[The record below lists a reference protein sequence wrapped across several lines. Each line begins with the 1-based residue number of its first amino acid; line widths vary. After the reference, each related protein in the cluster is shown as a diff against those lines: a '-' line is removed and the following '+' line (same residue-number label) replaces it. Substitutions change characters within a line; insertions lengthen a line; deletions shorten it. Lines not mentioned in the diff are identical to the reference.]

1 MMRKVIH
8 IVKLFLVM
16 AVLIFLYSFANHRY
30 DKKKLSGI
38 DVVFL
43 DGDNLFITHQTVN
56 KLLIQ
61 NADSIPDIPKEK
73 LVLNKLEDILN
84 SNEMIQDA
92 QVYMTVN
99 GQLEA
104 KIKQREPI
112 ARVVGKSSYYIDR
125 QGKRMPLSPVHTA
138 RVPLVSGNVDED
150 SIKEVYALVKY
161 IDRDGFLKKNIT
173 GIHREASGYTLHL
186 RTDDFAVVLGGV
198 DSLGQKIVNFKAFYQ
213 KALKDQ
219 LLDKYNKIDL
229 RFNNQV
235 VCTKK

>member
-1 MMRKVIH
+1 
-8 IVKLFLVM
+8 M